1 MTKESD
7 KFECV
12 AQTIL
17 HNNCGQLGYDRI
29 EGSKRYRGKSTKRK
43 RQVDLTIHLKDGKI
57 IPVECKLYKRKV
69 GIKAIDGFRTVIY
82 CEVGAEEGLVVSSQ
96 GFDLG
101 AEAAAKAYNIEM
113 ATLNPA
119 ATEYDYNLKI
129 VREHLGG
136 INESFWGVSDIC
148 PVSDK
153 SSLQSTPVERPGE

>member
-7 KFECV
+7 KFEHV
-12 AQTIL
+12 TQTIL
-17 HNNCGQLGYDRI
+17 HNNRSQLEYDRI

-43 RQVDLTIHLKDGKI
+43 RQIDLTIHPKDGKI
-57 IPVECKLYKRKV
+57 IPVECRLHKRKV
-69 GIKAIDGFRTVIY
+69 SIKAIDGFRTVIY
-82 CEVGAEEGLVVSSQ
+82 CEVGAEKGLVVSSQ

-136 INESFWGVSDIC
+136 INDNIWGVSDTC
-148 PVSDK
+148 PISDECFF
-153 SSLQSTPVERPGE
+153 QSIPVERKEE